1 MPTSSEIQSII
12 EQAVAEVLEAALPK
26 LRAQVV
32 QRVSEAVRD
41 LVPASGDSSAG
52 QFDAAMAAVQQAG
65 SQADILRQLLEGESK
80 FASRVALFVVKGTAA
95 NGWQAIGF
103 SDNESIKSAA
113 LNTSSGLA
121 AKAMQDLAPVSGAV
135 GELDPAFATVAQL
148 PRNAAC
154 MVLPIVVKDKGA
166 ALLYADGGSSG
177 AAMDTAALSALSR
190 FAAICLELNAL
201 RKSGAS
207 AVEEAAPTPA
217 VAAAAAFAS
226 ATPAFASA
234 PAQPAPAP
242 AASEESELHKK
253 ARRFAKLLVEE
264 IKLYNQPKVA
274 EGRQKRDL
282 YDRLKEDIEK
292 SRASYEKRYGDG
304 PAASAGYFNQE
315 LIRILADNDATLM
328 GASFPQ

>member
-1 MPTSSEIQSII
+1 M
-12 EQAVAEVLEAALPK
+12 LEAALPR
-26 LRAQVV
+26 LRAQLV

-41 LVPASGDSSAG
+41 LVPASGGSSAA
-52 QFDAAMAAVQQAG
+52 QFDAAMAAIQQAG

-80 FASRVALFVVKGTAA
+80 FASRVALFVVKGNAA

-121 AKAMQDLAPVSGAV
+121 AKAMQERTPVSGTIA
-135 GELDPAFATVAQL
+135 ELDPAFANVAQV
-148 PRNAAC
+148 PRNAPC
-154 MVLPIVVKDKGA
+154 MVLPLVVKDKGA
-166 ALLYADGGSSG
+166 ALLYADGGASG
-177 AAMDTAALSALSR
+177 AAMDTAALSTLTR

-201 RKSGAS
+201 RKSGSS
-207 AVEEAAPTPA
+207 AVEEAAPPPTA
-217 VAAAAAFAS
+217 AAAAAFAS
-226 ATPAFASA
+226 APPAFSSA
-234 PAQPAPAP
+234 PAQPAHAP
-242 AASEESELHKK
+242 AASDESELHKK

-282 YDRLKEDIEK
+282 YERLKEDIEK
-292 SRASYEKRYGDG
+292 SRASYDKRYGES

-315 LIRILADNDATLM
+315 LIRILADNDVSLM

>member
-41 LVPASGDSSAG
+41 LVPAAGGSSAG

-103 SDNESIKSAA
+103 SDNDSIKSAA

-166 ALLYADGGSSG
+166 ALLYADGGPSG

-217 VAAAAAFAS
+217 VAAAAFAS